1 MQDMFDGDMNKL
13 AIWARVL
20 ESRQQKG
27 LPYIFFSDN
36 INRNKPQVYKDKN
49 LQIYSSNLCS
59 EIALPSSYDESFICC
74 LSSMN
79 LDLYDEWKD
88 TGAVRLAIFSSMPCF
103 STLLSRQR
111 TMITCI
117 KPTTLPTQPAP

>member
-1 MQDMFDGDMNKL
+1 MQDMFDGDMDKR

-79 LDLYDEWKD
+79 LDLYEDRKS
-88 TGAVRLAIFSSMPCF
+88 TRLNSITTAHLVC
-103 STLLSRQR
+103 RY
-111 TMITCI
+111 MIE
-117 KPTTLPTQPAP
+117 Q

>member
-1 MQDMFDGDMNKL
+1 MVDGDMDKR

-74 LSSMN
+74 LRSEEHTSELQSLM
-79 LDLYDEWKD
+79 LISY
-88 TGAVRLAIFSSMPCF
+88 AVFCLKKKKN
-103 STLLSRQR
+103 T
-111 TMITCI
+111 
-117 KPTTLPTQPAP
+117 KY